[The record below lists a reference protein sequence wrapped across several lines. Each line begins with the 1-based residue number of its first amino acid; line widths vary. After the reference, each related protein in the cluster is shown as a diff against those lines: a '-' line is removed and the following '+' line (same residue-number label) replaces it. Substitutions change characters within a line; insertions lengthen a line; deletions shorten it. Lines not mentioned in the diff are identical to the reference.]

1 MKPLHKVQVGFGTL
15 TTPPLLPFGFSDED
29 KLLKGTGRSVMRFAR
44 NVQFHI
50 KNGKEV
56 EFNNLFEKEVL
67 PVLRKQD
74 GFQEEI
80 TLVNPK
86 GAQFISL
93 WDNQKNAQAY
103 ETSTYPQL
111 LAKLTPFIEGT
122 PRVETY
128 ETASSYAR
136 A

>member
-1 MKPLHKVQVGFGTL
+1 
-15 TTPPLLPFGFSDED
+15 
-29 KLLKGTGRSVMRFAR
+29 MRFAR

-67 PVLRKQD
+67 PMLRRQD
-74 GFQEEI
+74 GFQEEVA
-80 TLVNPK
+80 LVNRK
-86 GAQFISL
+86 GAHFISL
-93 WDNQKNAQAY
+93 WDNQKSAQAY
-103 ETSTYPQL
+103 ETTTYPQV
-111 LAKLTPFIEGT
+111 LAKLTPLIEGT
-122 PRVETY
+122 PSVETC